1 MSTFDIPTGSPPI
14 QGNLAYNIHREE
26 ARRAKRRQ
34 NTKPKMGSFAYDRE
48 KGGMTLQWENKDA
61 FLAWVASEES
71 NKTIEL
77 VVSQTLRS
85 TDSPDWRERSVLRC
99 SRGLTG
105 GKSDYQ
111 KRHEWERKIPS
122 KKTDCQC
129 NLTIKRYPNT
139 EVILGKYHDE
149 HNHPLGDDNL
159 RFLRLS
165 DKIRNLVMDMVH
177 IGIESK
183 IIVSHASLFVSR
195 VNGYCGD
202 ETRTRVLHAD

>member
-1 MSTFDIPTGSPPI
+1 
-14 QGNLAYNIHREE
+14 
-26 ARRAKRRQ
+26 
-34 NTKPKMGSFAYDRE
+34 
-48 KGGMTLQWENKDA
+48 MTLQWDNNDA

-77 VVSQTLRS
+77 VVSKTVRS
-85 TDSPDWRERSVLRC
+85 TDSPDWRERSELRC
-99 SRGLTG
+99 SRGFTG
-105 GKSDYQ
+105 RKSDYQ
-111 KRHEWERKIPS
+111 KWHERERKIPS
-122 KKTDCQC
+122 KKTDCEC
-129 NLTIKRYPNT
+129 NLTIKRYPDT

-183 IIVSHASLFVSR
+183 IIVSHTSLFISR
-195 VNGYCGD
+195 ADGHCVD

>member
-1 MSTFDIPTGSPPI
+1 
-14 QGNLAYNIHREE
+14 
-26 ARRAKRRQ
+26 
-34 NTKPKMGSFAYDRE
+34 
-48 KGGMTLQWENKDA
+48 MTLQWENNDA

-85 TDSPDWRERSVLRC
+85 TDSPDWQERSVLRC
-99 SRGLTG
+99 SCGLTG

-111 KRHEWERKIPS
+111 KQHEWERKIPS

-183 IIVSHASLFVSR
+183 IIVSYASFFDSQ

-202 ETRTRVLHAD
+202 ETHTRVLHAD